1 MSECQLQNA
10 FIFSIL
16 WISHHQI
23 WPGLCFVRRGHLPWA
38 DGFNTGKSMLILMKN
53 RLKIEVGA
61 INFAIQF
68 VFFNVAACFLDKPAL
83 LVKMVR

>member
-1 MSECQLQNA
+1 
-10 FIFSIL
+10 
-16 WISHHQI
+16 
-23 WPGLCFVRRGHLPWA
+23 
-38 DGFNTGKSMLILMKN
+38 MLILMKN

>member
-1 MSECQLQNA
+1 MFVCLSANCRTLSYSA
-10 FIFSIL
+10 FCGSLITRSGQASVSSAVVTYHGLMVSIL
-16 WISHHQI
+16 
-23 WPGLCFVRRGHLPWA
+23 
-38 DGFNTGKSMLILMKN
+38 LMKN